1 LTILVG
7 AVFGFVFHRRSEH
20 ARMIAW
26 QAEETMKMNRQLQ
39 AERDK
44 AIAAE
49 NAKSFFFSTVSH
61 DIRTPLNAII
71 GFSEMLQMGIDNPEE
86 KKKALDSIIIS
97 GQTLLELV
105 NDVLDLSKLEAG
117 KMELH
122 PEPTNIA
129 KLVKGI
135 TTSFEIAAMRTSVVL
150 HLEVEE
156 MPYLKLDPQ
165 RIRQILFNLVGNA
178 MKFTDRG
185 VITVH
190 AAYKDGVFTM
200 SVTDTGCGIAKEDIE
215 RLMQPYVQ
223 LGRQTN
229 NNGTGLGL
237 SICKHLANQMK
248 GSLEVSSVLG
258 NGSTFTLRI
267 PEVTAFSNQEAE
279 AYFEVRSMHKEE
291 AAVIDASMQQKQIL
305 IVDDS
310 ALNLAVLKS
319 MLGRLNIRNVV
330 TACNGKDALEK
341 LFDNKKVEIVL
352 TDMFMPIMDGEEL
365 VKEIRK
371 LPEFEKL
378 PVYAITADVEM
389 QNTYTQKGFDNVLLK
404 PVTLEKLRRFLA

>member
-1 LTILVG
+1 
-7 AVFGFVFHRRSEH
+7 
-20 ARMIAW
+20 
-26 QAEETMKMNRQLQ
+26 
-39 AERDK
+39 
-44 AIAAE
+44 
-49 NAKSFFFSTVSH
+49 
-61 DIRTPLNAII
+61 
-71 GFSEMLQMGIDNPEE
+71 
-86 KKKALDSIIIS
+86 
-97 GQTLLELV
+97 
-105 NDVLDLSKLEAG
+105 
-117 KMELH
+117 
-122 PEPTNIA
+122 
-129 KLVKGI
+129 
-135 TTSFEIAAMRTSVVL
+135 
-150 HLEVEE
+150 

-291 AAVIDASMQQKQIL
+291 EAVIDASMQQKQIL